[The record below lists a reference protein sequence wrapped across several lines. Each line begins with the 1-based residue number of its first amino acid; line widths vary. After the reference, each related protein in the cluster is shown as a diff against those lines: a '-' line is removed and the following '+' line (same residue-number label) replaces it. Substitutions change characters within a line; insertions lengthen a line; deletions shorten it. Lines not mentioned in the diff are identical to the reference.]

1 MTIKSYRDFFEQK
14 GPGEGLDALFTGAES
29 GSAWTLLY
37 PSYQVVT
44 PFADDIS
51 IPLVYPFS
59 GGDDAAM
66 DEFIDHWVL
75 LKKHDGIIDS
85 GYDYWI
91 LGKGTETRGPRWS
104 VIRDVL
110 GWVD

>member
-1 MTIKSYRDFFEQK
+1 MRSTRERKAGR
-14 GPGEGLDALFTGAES
+14 PGR
-29 GSAWTLLY
+29 LLY

-44 PFADDIS
+44 PFGNDIS

-59 GGDDAAM
+59 GGPVSDM

-75 LKKHDGIIDS
+75 LKQHDGTVD
-85 GYDYWI
+85 GGFDYWI
-91 LGKGTETRGPRWS
+91 LGKGTEKREPRWS
-104 VIRDVL
+104 VIRNVF